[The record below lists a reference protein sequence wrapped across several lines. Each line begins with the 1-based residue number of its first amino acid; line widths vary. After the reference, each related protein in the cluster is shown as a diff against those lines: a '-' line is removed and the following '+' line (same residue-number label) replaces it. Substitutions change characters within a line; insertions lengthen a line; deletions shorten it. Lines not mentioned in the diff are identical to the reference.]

1 MARKKITEEKQNLIR
16 KRLLQGH
23 SIKDIALETGVS
35 EITVKRYKK
44 ASPEPLRISASSE
57 DTELQIDYTTVLTK
71 REEVLAKKILAEI
84 ALYEDDV
91 EGWSYHL
98 TAHDDRIRQQGL
110 WWEFIAYPDSVPEN
124 WLERLRETHMQIAIS
139 PLHDKD
145 WWEHD
150 SPATVNPETGE
161 IIPKGARY
169 KMGDRKKAHW
179 HGIVKADKKTS
190 WREMNALLQNILHC
204 PYIQKCRTLK
214 GAFDYFLHV
223 NHPKR
228 YQGYFKDEIIR
239 MNGFVI
245 EPTKFEQGILY
256 DEIAYTIIKQGYTR
270 WTDVLVHYHGQPEYM
285 LLLSSRPAVITEV
298 LRDNWR
304 LQNPEGR
311 VQRIQVVNCDVQ
323 EIAEKIL
330 KKKDEV

>member
-1 MARKKITEEKQNLIR
+1 MARKTISEEKQNLIR

-23 SIKDIALETGVS
+23 SIKDIAQETGVS
-35 EITVKRYKK
+35 EKTVSKYKK
-44 ASPEPLRISASSE
+44 NAPALPRASASSE
-57 DTELQIDYTTVLTK
+57 DTTIQVDYTTVLSK
-71 REEVLAKKILAEI
+71 REEVLAKKILAEV
-84 ALYEDDV
+84 ALYEDPV

-124 WLERLRETHMQIAIS
+124 WLDRLKATHLQIAIS

-145 WWEHD
+145 TWNHD
-150 SPATVNPETGE
+150 SPEMVNPETGE

-179 HGIVKADKKTS
+179 HGIVKCEKKCS
-190 WREMNALLQNILHC
+190 WREMNAQLQNILHC

-214 GAFDYFLHV
+214 GAYDYFLHI
-223 NHPKR
+223 NHPER
-228 YQGYFKDEIIR
+228 YQGYFKDEIIK

-256 DEIAYTIIKQGYTR
+256 DEIVTAIIEYRFTR
-270 WTDVLVHYHGQPEYM
+270 WTEVCKFYHGQPEYM
-285 LLLSSRPAVITEV
+285 LLLSSRPAIITEV
-298 LRDNWR
+298 LKDNWR
-304 LQNPEGR
+304 KENPDGR
-311 VQRIQVVNCDVQ
+311 VQKV
-323 EIAEKIL
+323 EII
-330 KKKDEV
+330 KKDEV